1 MEYDYHKSGD
11 YTDRRLKI
19 VKKKTKISADPSF
32 LRPRAIQSQY
42 FSNART
48 LFLCKK

>member
-1 MEYDYHKSGD
+1 MTIINQEIIL
-11 YTDRRLKI
+11 TDGSRLL
-19 VKKKTKISADPSF
+19 KKKTKISADPSF

-48 LFLCKK
+48 LFLYTK